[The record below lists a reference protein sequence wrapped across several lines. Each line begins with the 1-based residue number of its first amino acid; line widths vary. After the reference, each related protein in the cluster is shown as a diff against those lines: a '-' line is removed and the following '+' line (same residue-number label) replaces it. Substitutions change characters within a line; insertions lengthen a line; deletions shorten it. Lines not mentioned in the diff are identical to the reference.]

1 MHDTDPLSVTNQ
13 CRMSNIYWAEC
24 FGPCGAAHV
33 LQAMDRGFVARAM
46 YSPGVRSH
54 RGNKRRAEPTK
65 QFIPFSAFWLRYQFN
80 IWYGPCARFD
90 IKFIYCGGEIATGS
104 HVSLG
109 CCIIA
114 LLGALQPKQS
124 YKNFEFEMKWNWN
137 QKAFHDTIAFM
148 TVPWWSTETE
158 YTSFGFWTFRWS
170 FPFVLSRIEN
180 YL

>member
-1 MHDTDPLSVTNQ
+1 MCDKSMQDVKYLLGRVF
-13 CRMSNIYWAEC
+13 WAVRHC
-24 FGPCGAAHV
+24 
-33 LQAMDRGFVARAM
+33 ARPSGDGSWFRSTLM
-46 YSPGVRSH
+46 YSPGVHSH

-65 QFIPFSAFWLRYQFN
+65 QFIPFSAFRLRYQFN
-80 IWYGPCARFD
+80 ICYGPCAAL
-90 IKFIYCGGEIATGS
+90 ILNLFIVGERSQQWLSTG
-104 HVSLG
+104 VLMCRLG
-109 CCIIA
+109 VA
-114 LLGALQPKQS
+114 LLPWLGALQPKQS
-124 YKNFEFEMKWNWN
+124 YKFFEFEMKWNWN